1 MHGVDFTQ
9 YHTVS
14 SNTLFENKT
23 RAHVFSKLLL
33 KNFSVTPHGIAQRRV
48 RKLHFPK
55 NQIDKHNDESDSAL
69 TNTRLSQT
77 LR

>member
-33 KNFSVTPHGIAQRRV
+33 KNFSVTPHGLAQRRV

-69 TNTRLSQT
+69 TNTRQSPT